1 MPGITGVILAGGQ
14 SRRMGGGDKCLL
26 HLGDRSLLDIA
37 IERLRP
43 QVDRL
48 LLSVNGDPARFAA
61 TGLPAANDLLE
72 GHAGPLAGI
81 LTAMAWN
88 RERAVSSE
96 WLLSIAADTPFFPLD
111 LAERLFDGVTK
122 EGAEIAV
129 AASAGRLHPVF
140 GLWHRA
146 LERDLQQAL
155 LQRGTRKMQDWLQR
169 HRWTAVEFPPRGE
182 VDPFFNINSPG
193 DLERAQAL
201 SGGGCPAP
209 SGD

>member
-1 MPGITGVILAGGQ
+1 
-14 SRRMGGGDKCLL
+14 MGGGDKCLL

-61 TGLPAANDLLE
+61 TGLPAATDLLD

-88 RERAVSSE
+88 RKGAVSCE

-111 LAERLFDGVTK
+111 LGARLLDSAIK
-122 EGAEIAV
+122 EGAEVAV
-129 AASAGRLHPVF
+129 AASGGRLHPVF
-140 GLWHRA
+140 GLWHHS
-146 LERDLQQAL
+146 LEQDLRQAL
-155 LQRGTRKMQDWLQR
+155 LQRGTRKMHDWLQR
-169 HRWTAVEFPPRGE
+169 HRWTAVEFPPQDG

-193 DLERAQAL
+193 ELDRAL
-201 SGGGCPAP
+201 TLLDGGCPAP
-209 SGD
+209 PAERN